1 MTPIQ
6 LGIVEDESLVRESL
20 QEYLGMQ
27 PDIQIVRSAES
38 MEEFLHYLPGIAQL
52 DMMLLDIGLPG
63 MSGLE
68 GIEVLLKKRPDVDII
83 MLTASDDYEKI
94 YAALQA
100 GAISYLS
107 KRTPLP
113 IIKETLLTVY
123 QGGSV
128 MSPEVTRTLIQHLKP
143 TASTPSSVSADSV
156 LTPRQAEIVQ
166 GIVEGLS
173 YKLIADKYDIT
184 LETVRDH
191 IKKIYKKLGVNSKAE
206 VIAKW
211 AKGEI

>member
-128 MSPEVTRTLIQHLKP
+128 MSPEVTRTLIQHIKP
-143 TASTPSSVSADSV
+143 TASNPSSVSADSV